1 MDTQPQT
8 DVSGL
13 THEIIE
19 HMTIY
24 QTFVSTKGPTQLDHY
39 MQHHSPE
46 SILFFVNCP
55 GKTFGEKYMEQ
66 LARVHF
72 QFDPR
77 IDSGH
82 DHTKL
87 TKKIEQKS
95 ARYHANGGDFKWQ
108 HIEIKH
114 DFDYLLLTGL
124 DYTMIRNYIA
134 SRQIVEELIQIG
146 IIQGQ
151 GKKNSEGIAEAQQGY
166 WFSRSDFANNN
177 MNFEDYFTEIFC
189 EQDMI
194 QYIQQTS

>member
-1 MDTQPQT
+1 MDTQLQT

-13 THEIIE
+13 THDVIE
-19 HMTIY
+19 HMEIY
-24 QTFVSTKGPTQLDHY
+24 QLFVATQGPTQLDHY
-39 MQHHSPE
+39 MQHNSPE
-46 SILFFVNCP
+46 SILYFVNCS

-66 LARVHF
+66 LARAHF
-72 QFDPR
+72 QLDPR

-108 HIEIKH
+108 HIEMNH
-114 DFDYLLLTGL
+114 EFDYLLLTGL

-151 GKKNSEGIAEAQQGY
+151 GKKNSEGIAAAQQGY

-177 MNFEDYFTEIFC
+177 MNFEDYFTEVFC

-194 QYIQQTS
+194 HYIQETS